1 MLEISEDHAVHAT
14 LRYQLQVITAWIML
28 TVRNSV
34 MTNVTYMVLY
44 LLPKYHRGKLYQSGS
59 GIAFRFVRSN
69 FRFPGSSVFLVAYRF
84 RTGVCGV
91 NLSLKLQLIW
101 YIESS
106 T

>member
-44 LLPKYHRGKLYQSGS
+44 LLPKYHRGKLYQPGC

-69 FRFPGSSVFLVAYRF
+69 FRFSGSSVFLVAYRF